1 MAIGKLLSPWLL
13 RRRPER
19 RDGSAGHSQTG
30 KAAALRPPLLR
41 RPPQEAERQS
51 QLDKNRPIERCGKVA
66 KLPLAGEPVEA
77 MGAAARRGE
86 DSGKLRQQDR
96 KLISERPRRVDRDEA
111 ACGEPA
117 WLARGDAEFGAQ
129 NFRDFTIAQAPRQR
143 IGRGAVL
150 DWVPEEI
157 MPLAHLRC
165 AAASVAGSRAKSAA
179 SS

>member
-1 MAIGKLLSPWLL
+1 PQA
-13 RRRPER
+13 
-19 RDGSAGHSQTG
+19 G
-30 KAAALRPPLLR
+30 KAAALRPPSRR

-66 KLPLAGEPVEA
+66 KLPFAGEPVEA

-117 WLARGDAEFGAQ
+117 WVARGDAGVRAQ
-129 NFRDFTIAQAPRQR
+129 KFRNFTIGQAP
-143 IGRGAVL
+143 A
-150 DWVPEEI
+150 P
-157 MPLAHLRC
+157 PL
-165 AAASVAGSRAKSAA
+165 
-179 SS
+179 

>member
-66 KLPLAGEPVEA
+66 KLPFAGEPVEA

-129 NFRDFTIAQAPRQR
+129 NFRDFTIAQAPRLGTR
-143 IGRGAVL
+143 GDNAARPFAVRGR
-150 DWVPEEI
+150 E
-157 MPLAHLRC
+157 RC
-165 AAASVAGSRAKSAA
+165 
-179 SS
+179 